1 MATNPQQ
8 IQDLLDK
15 LESTYKKI
23 GTTNPFKSFDAS
35 VFQNANDA
43 ISILNSGLRDAQ
55 RELADINSD
64 VTEISVGF
72 KNIVSELKRSNTG
85 LSQATKSFN
94 SLSNLAQKLK
104 YDQADISNLN
114 REDLVNLKKKA
125 FEERQ
130 NLITAKAT
138 LETKQKAGTL
148 TDPEKDALGEINGLL
163 SGQDGLFRG
172 LIAKTNARIKQEERI
187 EELMGLGGAAVKSTQ
202 TALDKLGLGGLAKAL
217 GLDEVSKKM
226 QETAKEIENTPGAS
240 AGSFANKF
248 KVLKAGAK
256 EAGIQLLKSLKDPL
270 TAAKYLVEQMI
281 DALQKTDK
289 LAGDT
294 AKAFN
299 LSYTDALALNGV
311 LNRTANLTGDIAVNT
326 KALNESMIAVGKSL
340 GSNAVLNEK
349 DLITFTKLRE
359 QAGYTNDE
367 LLGIQKLSLTT
378 NTTLEDNTKAIL
390 GSAEAYAAQNKLVIN
405 EKDVL
410 KEVNKASAALKLS
423 LKGGAS
429 ALAESVVKSKQF
441 GLNLEQ
447 ADQIASGL
455 LNFEQS
461 ISNELE
467 AELLTGKDLNFEQTR
482 YLALNNDIA
491 GAAAEIA
498 RQVGT
503 SADFAKMNRIQQEAI
518 AKAAGLNREELA
530 QSLIDREALAALSAK
545 EGETS
550 KQAFDRLVGEV
561 GLEEAKKRLG
571 NEQLATQFQQQS
583 LQERFNQSIVKLQEL
598 FVALA
603 EPVLAILSP
612 LMDIGQVFLPLINVV
627 LQPVYS
633 ALKAIAEVIKV
644 NIAEPLE
651 GLKGIFKGLI
661 DIINGD
667 FAAGF
672 EKIGKSLVRII
683 LSPFQAITS
692 GIVVLVNELIAMI
705 NKIPGVNIQS
715 IGKVNLSDK
724 IMGEKSMA
732 FANGG
737 IVTKPITNATIG
749 EAGPEAIIPLSKT
762 AGSEA
767 VIPLSKVGGGNSG
780 GLVNLTPLVDRMMA
794 VEKLLTNIL
803 NKEGVIYIDSTKLG
817 TAVSMGT
824 YKTT

>member
-8 IQDLLDK
+8 IQELLDK
-15 LESTYKKI
+15 LERTYRDI
-23 GTTNPFKSFDAS
+23 GKTNPFKNFDAS
-35 VFQNANDA
+35 VFRDANDA
-43 ISILNSGLRDAQ
+43 IAILNSGLRDAQ
-55 RELADINSD
+55 RELAEINSD
-64 VTEISVGF
+64 VTEISAGF
-72 KNIVSELKRSNTG
+72 KSIVSDLKKSNEGFNQTV
-85 LSQATKSFN
+85 KSFN
-94 SLSNLAQKLK
+94 SLSSLAQKLK
-104 YDQADISNLN
+104 YDQVDISKLN
-114 REDLVNLKKKA
+114 KKDLENLKKRA

-130 NLITAKAT
+130 NLVTARELLLQKQQANT
-138 LETKQKAGTL
+138 LNA
-148 TDPEKDALGEINGLL
+148 DEKIALIEINGLL

-172 LIAKTNARIKQEERI
+172 LIDKTNARIKQEERL

-202 TALDKLGLGGLAKAL
+202 TALDKLGLGGLAKSL
-217 GLDEVSKKM
+217 GLDEVNEKM
-226 QETAKEIENTPGAS
+226 QETASEIEKSGAS
-240 AGSFANKF
+240 TSSFANKF

-270 TAAKYLVEQMI
+270 SASVFLIEQMI

-299 LSYTDALALNGV
+299 MSYTDALALNGE

-326 KALNESMIAVGKSL
+326 KGLNESMIAVGKSL

-367 LLGIQKLSLTT
+367 LMGIQKLSLAT

-390 GSAEAYAAQNKLVIN
+390 GSAEAYAAQNKLVVN

-423 LKGGAS
+423 LKGGTA

-447 ADQIASGL
+447 ADKIAEGL

-467 AELLTGKDLNFEQTR
+467 AELLTGKDLNLEQAR
-482 YLALNNDIA
+482 FLALNNDIA
-491 GAAAEIA
+491 GAAAEVA
-498 RQVGT
+498 KQVGT

-550 KQAFDRLVGEV
+550 KQAFDRLVKEV

-571 NEQLATQFQQQS
+571 NEQLANQFAQQS

-627 LQPVYS
+627 LQPIYS
-633 ALKAIAEVIKV
+633 ALKAIAAVIQT

-651 GLKGIFKGLI
+651 GIKGIFKGLV

-667 FAAGF
+667 LSSGF
-672 EKIGKSLVRII
+672 EKIGKSLVRIA
-683 LSPFQAITS
+683 LAPFQAITN
-692 GIVVLVNELIAMI
+692 GAVVLINELIAMI
-705 NKIPGVNIQS
+705 NKIPGINIQS
-715 IGKVNLSDK
+715 VGKVNLSDK
-724 IMGEKSMA
+724 LMGEKSMA
-732 FANGG
+732 FAEGG

-749 EAGPEAIIPLSKT
+749 EAGPEA
-762 AGSEA
+762 
-767 VIPLSKVGGGNSG
+767 VIPLSKIGGGNNG
-780 GLVNLTPLVDRMMA
+780 GLVNLTPLVDRMVA
-794 VEKLLTNIL
+794 VEKILTNIL
-803 NKEGVIYIDSTKLG
+803 NKEGVIYIDSNRLG
-817 TAVSMGT
+817 TAMSMGT